1 MSRFM
6 ATSTAS
12 HCRFRRRCH
21 NPAAHKALSEKSL
34 SGRVNGSM
42 ANPEVLLNFSFA
54 IPRPPKELKAL
65 LAICSSGSDDGI
77 IKIFIAPQW
86 RVLAPHSNCPLRRTS
101 AAKFNLHCATN
112 AANCQRMPKATTLR
126 QKR

>member
-1 MSRFM
+1 M

-86 RVLAPHSNCPLRRTS
+86 RVLAPHSNCTLLPNFS
-101 AAKFNLHCATN
+101 C
-112 AANCQRMPKATTLR
+112 CQV
-126 QKR
+126 